1 MEEERQ
7 EPQTPREDEASTE
20 QEPAAEV
27 TAPATDW
34 EALAAERWDTILRLR
49 ADFENY
55 RRRVDREREDLRA
68 LVAEDLLLRFLPV
81 YDNLDRALKAIPDE
95 ESTRAFRKGL
105 EMTRRS
111 FLELLRQEGVEP
123 VPTVGTAF
131 DPSMHEAIARVAS
144 DAPDG
149 TVLDEVQA
157 GFRRRDRV
165 IRAAL
170 VRVSSGPE
178 AAADEEPTAAEK
190 EAEARQEVDAGGPA

>member
-1 MEEERQ
+1 MEEQRQ
-7 EPQTPREDEASTE
+7 EPQAPRDDEASTE
-20 QEPAAEV
+20 QTPGVEPE
-27 TAPATDW
+27 APATDW

-49 ADFENY
+49 ADFDNY

-68 LVAEDLLLRFLPV
+68 LVAEDLLVRFLPV

-95 ESTRAFRKGL
+95 EATRAYRKGL

-111 FLELLRQEGVEP
+111 FLELLRQEGVEL
-123 VPTVGTAF
+123 VPTVGLAF
-131 DPSMHEAIARVAS
+131 DPTVHEAIARVAA

-157 GFRRRDRV
+157 GFKRRDRV

-170 VRVSSGPE
+170 VRVSAGP
-178 AAADEEPTAAEK
+178 AAETDEGSQADEASAAE
-190 EAEARQEVDAGGPA
+190 QEVDAGGPA